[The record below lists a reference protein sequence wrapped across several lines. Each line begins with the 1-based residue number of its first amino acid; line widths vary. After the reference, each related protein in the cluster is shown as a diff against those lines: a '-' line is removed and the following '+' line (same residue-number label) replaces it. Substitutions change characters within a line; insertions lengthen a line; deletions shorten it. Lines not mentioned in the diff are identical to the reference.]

1 MSEIDVNSEFYVGG
15 VDGNGNVVEAAAPA
29 HFLKDL
35 NGNPIIDPLPG
46 GSQKYRL
53 YTQDGTPVSGI
64 EANPNN
70 YLIAPLDY
78 TINDAIEFATPI
90 RALLKLDGSTLTP
103 DLYTAGVSPDII
115 DAYAAMAVAFVQN
128 GSQDLQRNWGL
139 AEGLTAPAFID
150 VASYHLGL
158 VTTLAEIPIA
168 DAEWAGGKLNELHHF
183 FKGSINIDGIYGL
196 SLANE
201 ANINAA
207 FALGNEILKS
217 ELNIGNFT
225 LNSIIDG
232 DIYTTDIVG
241 YSTDLIGK
249 GNFSV
254 TQITDGIQINELG
267 SQGQNEIPDVIAI
280 NVADGSLKSGD
291 LSTIAINGSGNIIAV
306 GDYSEVKV
314 TGVGNVIS
322 AGIDSNVSIYGNPS
336 DTTQLTESIR
346 NTAEGTSQVTSYN
359 NILGSVSST
368 TDTFTGLNG
377 LGNITEH
384 QVNNFDGTSTDT
396 SYQSQGPILSST
408 NYYSGTNDTGTLT
421 ETVKNFTDGTSTD
434 TAFSPS
440 ATIESITNTY
450 SGPDKTGELT
460 NTLTDRNDGTSS
472 LTSYSTD
479 GSGFSVTNSYGAHDA
494 TGTLTESLVNHADGT
509 SEDTVYNQ
517 QGGNWTSVT
526 DQYSGKNDTGN
537 LINSLVNNAD
547 GTSTNTVFG
556 MPGGN
561 LFSMK
566 DTYSKAF
573 GTGELT
579 TTEFNFNDGTSEVVN
594 YNPTSNFNLPPE
606 LNLTP
611 NLNLTSVTQDF
622 SLQNATGTVDL
633 SLFNTAPTGLGSS
646 SYTPSGDNW
655 GTAGTQLNFDTA
667 NLTVPNFVSVPS
679 FSDNLLNGAAAS
691 YSFTNFTAD
700 SLQTESLAVGNWI
713 SDASQYSFDAH
724 IPDIVTSD
732 LYGGLSTDPGYSGDD
747 SGEGDN
753 SGSGGDSGDG
763 DNGDSGNDSGNDS
776 GDGDSGG
783 DSGDGDNGGGGDNF
797 NQGGGGDGSDGGG
810 DGGGDPLVM
819 SLDGHPI
826 QLIPLNL
833 SHAVVN
839 IAGQSSTSG
848 WIGSDTGVLAIVTS
862 AGTQIINPSLVNG
875 AGDAMA
881 VLASY
886 DLNKDG
892 VIDASDV
899 VFNQLRVLA
908 DPTGNGSAQAQAY
921 TLSQLGIQS
930 IRLQNETLSVN
941 AQGNQISGVA
951 TVIFSNGSIEPI
963 ENVNFAQ
970 GSSNATP
977 GWNGTVNPVWQ
988 QILNMI
994 DGAFNSSAYSVIDNG
1009 SLPDGANASSTPS
1022 QIQQV
1027 ASNDN
1032 TAIMSRISADSR
1044 HNGIV
1049 LNDNTKVNINGT
1061 NNSVTVHNSDSG
1073 TINGGN
1079 FALAFDGNGSAIT
1092 TNGNTDVVTIGGSG
1106 NSITANGDKNIIVIN
1121 GANNSATTSNSTLL
1135 TANSTQAVVNGLS
1148 NIVGL
1153 GNNDNVTTNGNSFT
1167 SAIQGNSSTLTA
1179 NGNNNQILI
1188 TGNNDTVWANG
1199 SGDVVVM
1206 DGQADTANVGG
1217 GSVFFANDSQGTV
1230 NGSVGVVRAGSN
1242 ENLQVNG
1249 SGFSITTNGT
1259 ASQIIANG
1267 DGNNIITKGSKNTL
1281 VMNGGRAVMT
1291 TEGDTNSLTV
1301 NGDNAKFFVEG
1312 NSNTLAANGKG
1323 DTVYIKGQGEDVT
1336 LSGGTA
1342 ILADNDSLIINGGND
1357 TVAIGNNETL
1367 TANGGEYNFYLQA
1380 DNSSVTSNGDNET
1393 VFVSGNND
1401 NFTANG
1407 QHSNVEISG
1416 QNDSLTTGGA
1426 QIVLSDA
1433 SQLTLNGNN
1442 DAVHIGNADLITV
1455 NGGGSTLLA
1464 EGSASY
1470 ITANGDKE
1478 VAIVKGVNNTIT
1490 LNGAK
1495 AVVTVVGNNNML
1507 TANGPSTWIQMQGEN
1522 DDIVANG
1529 PGDIVLLQ
1537 GENSKLTIGDGTVA
1551 VSDDTQA
1558 TLSGVDDS
1566 VTLGNRDN
1574 DTINGGDF
1582 VINLTGQQSTV
1593 VANGDREVV
1602 TVKGNQNTFTTNGG
1616 HSFNVVSGNNDSIT
1630 ANGDMNN
1637 IDIHGQQDVIY
1648 ANGSGD
1654 DISLD
1659 GSQDDLHTS
1668 GNAVSVKNNTQAW
1681 LNGGGNKVVLSD
1693 NDNVSINGSGYSLNF
1708 NGAGSSASLQGDWSN
1723 ITLNGSGNTF
1733 TANGNSDSI
1742 QMNGNGNNVSV
1753 NGTGGEVS
1761 LTGTGQMVVMENG
1774 SVTAAADAQL
1784 ILQGHGSIVTAG
1796 KVANVEVDGGDNWVN
1811 AQSTDTVLLK
1821 GSENGVGFNGN
1832 GGQLTVDGNGQY
1844 ALMNSGNAVLE
1855 AGASLNLSGNN
1866 NTVTAASNGS
1876 LNISGTGNVLHMTS
1890 SSLTLDS
1897 VSSNSNANSGFQ
1909 VKGFGFTSSANGQYA
1924 NASESLKA
1932 MQQTGANSTQI
1943 VVTQYLDSVT
1953 SDSIAATAAT
1963 ESDANLELA
1972 IGQAQADG
1980 MSVLLKP
1987 HIDIEDG
1994 TWRALLKPSSV
2005 DDFFA
2010 SYKTFIL
2017 HYAAVAQATH
2027 VGMFSVGTELT
2038 SMSGSAYTN
2047 YWDDIISA
2055 VRQVYTGPIT
2065 YASAWNE
2072 TGSVSFWNKV
2082 DVIGANAYE
2091 APTDITDPTVAQMVA
2106 GWNSVSG
2113 DSSTASLF
2121 NNLSPIDFYHA
2132 LSTAYG
2138 KPVLLTEVGY
2148 RSVNGTNTLNGD
2160 WSGFHWVDF
2169 QQQTRALEA
2178 FFEAWSGQGSWME
2191 GAYLWNW
2198 EANPSGV
2205 AADDFSVQGK
2215 PAQNVV
2221 DHWYGGSS
2229 TATAASSNILN
2240 GDFNS
2245 VLMGLGDTL
2254 TVNGNTDTV
2263 TMTGNDL
2270 VTLNGTTDNV
2280 NVSGKG
2286 NVLQAGTATSVTLSN
2301 DNSALMVSGTAMAV
2315 NTLSNNNALAYTGN
2329 QSVIKLEGDSNTV
2342 VIKGDS
2348 NAVMLDGKNQLISV
2362 SGQNNSITVT
2372 GDNSS
2377 IVTSGVTA
2385 VSLAGNQIQTS
2396 VQGSGDTVTVSGNGD
2411 SLTIT
2416 GSTDTVSLNNTGTL
2430 SLNITNATQDDALQ
2444 FMNGISVDQLWFSQS
2459 GNTLVASVIGTHQE
2473 IDVNNWF
2480 EGGTNQ
2486 LQIKS
2491 GDGHA
2496 LVNSQLDNL
2505 INAMATMTP
2514 PAMGQTTLSQDQMTQ
2529 LKPSLD
2535 AAWN

>member
-1 MSEIDVNSEFYVGG
+1 MSASEYIDKQTFI
-15 VDGNGNVVEAAAPA
+15 DQ
-29 HFLKDL
+29 LKE
-35 NGNPIIDPLPG
+35 
-46 GSQKYRL
+46 YRITA
-53 YTQDGTPVSGI
+53 Y
-64 EANPNN
+64 
-70 YLIAPLDY
+70 
-78 TINDAIEFATPI
+78 ATE
-90 RALLKLDGSTLTP
+90 DGSKPSSLNE
-103 DLYTAGVSPDII
+103 
-115 DAYAAMAVAFVQN
+115 FN
-128 GSQDLQRNWGL
+128 
-139 AEGLTAPAFID
+139 
-150 VASYHLGL
+150 
-158 VTTLAEIPIA
+158 
-168 DAEWAGGKLNELHHF
+168 WAGGNSTYTFGLYQFDVGNNPLASPALESLGFSQTQIDQLSQTGGLSHDDRMALSEQLQAALATTTGKQVMDNLLNNYEAQLVRTASSLLDTTSDDIYSQIASDPESIQRVYDIANQFSTKTLHQFGDFLSGQPFVHNGISVTWNDSLSASENMENWVSVADPGDATRSNAF
-183 FKGSINIDGIYGL
+183 DVTVPKESLPETIINITKGDGDDATIATFSELKNVQLNVDSGITV
-196 SLANE
+196 
-201 ANINAA
+201 NITGETGNDT
-207 FALGNEILKS
+207 FNLGNGSSVNTSMTS
-217 ELNIGNFT
+217 EQSNNFSYSTSDGNTGFATLVGNDSSATVSSSSGRLNITTN
-225 LNSIIDG
+225 NS
-232 DIYTTDIVG
+232 V
-241 YSTDLIGK
+241 
-249 GNFSV
+249 
-254 TQITDGIQINELG
+254 INLEPG
-267 SQGQNEIPDVIAI
+267 AEV
-280 NVADGSLKSGD
+280 
-291 LSTIAINGSGNIIAV
+291 NII
-306 GDYSEVKV
+306 GD
-314 TGVGNVIS
+314 GNVITGGS
-322 AGIDSNVSIYGNPS
+322 SDNVSVFGNNNSAFMGDNSTGTIVGTGNNITGTDTNKFNIYGDAN
-336 DTTQLTESIR
+336 
-346 NTAEGTSQVTSYN
+346 NTNQ
-359 NILGSVSST
+359 
-368 TDTFTGLNG
+368 
-377 LGNITEH
+377 ITETKI
-384 QVNNFDGTSTDT
+384 NNFDGTSETTVYNETTGNWSTIT
-396 SYQSQGPILSST
+396 SK
-408 NYYSGTNDTGTLT
+408 YSGENETGTLLST
-421 ETVKNFTDGTSTD
+421 LTNNLDGTST
-434 TAFSPS
+434 
-440 ATIESITNTY
+440 ETNY
-450 SGPDKTGELT
+450 SN
-460 NTLTDRNDGTSS
+460 NTTT
-472 LTSYSTD
+472 
-479 GSGFSVTNSYGAHDA
+479 TNSYTSLNAQGN
-494 TGTLTESLVNHADGT
+494 LTESLVNNPDGT
-509 SEDTVYNQ
+509 SEDTVIDRTE
-517 QGGNWTSVT
+517 GNWTMVMN
-526 DQYSGKNDTGN
+526 QYSGLNDTGH
-537 LINSLVNNAD
+537 LTSSLVNNVD
-547 GTSTNTVFG
+547 GTSSNTLYG
-556 MPGGN
+556 LPGSN
-561 LFSMK
+561 VVSMTETFSQ
-566 DTYSKAF
+566 AF

-579 TTEFNFNDGTSEVVN
+579 KTEFNYSDGTSEQVN
-594 YNPTSNFNLPPE
+594 YDKEFDLSW
-606 LNLTP
+606 
-611 NLNLTSVTQDF
+611 TSVTDRF
-622 SLQNATGTVDL
+622 ASWNAAGTLNL
-633 SLFNTAPTGLGSS
+633 SLLDTSPTGLGSS

-655 GTAGTQLNFDTA
+655 GTAGAQLNFDTA

-679 FSDNLLNGAAAS
+679 FSENLLNGAAAS

-797 NQGGGGDGSDGGG
+797 NQGGGGDGSDAGGDGGG

-899 VFNQLRVLA
+899 VFSQLRVLA

-1049 LNDNTKVNINGT
+1049 LADNTKVNINGS

-1079 FALAFDGNGSAIT
+1079 FALAFEGNGSAIT
-1092 TNGNTDVVTIGGSG
+1092 TNGNNEVVTAGGSG
-1106 NSITANGDKNIIVIN
+1106 NSITANGDKNIIVIS
-1121 GANNSATTSNSTLL
+1121 GVNNSATTSNSTVL
-1135 TANSTQAVVNGLS
+1135 TSNSTQAVVNGLS

-1259 ASQIIANG
+1259 ASQIVANG

-1281 VMNGGRAVMT
+1281 VMNGGSAVMT

-1342 ILADNDSLIINGGND
+1342 ILADNDSLTINGGND
-1357 TVAIGNNETL
+1357 TVAIGNNESL

-1380 DNSSVTSNGDNET
+1380 DNSSVTSNGDDET

-1470 ITANGDKE
+1470 ITANGDKQ

-1522 DDIVANG
+1522 NDIVANG

-1602 TVKGNQNTFTTNGG
+1602 TIKGNQNTFTTNGG

-1668 GNAVSVKNNTQAW
+1668 GNSVSVKNNTQAW

-1693 NDNVSINGSGYSLNF
+1693 NDNVSINGSGYTLNF
-1708 NGAGSSASLQGDWSN
+1708 SGAGSSASLQGDWSN

-1742 QMNGNGNNVSV
+1742 QMNGNGNSVSV

-1761 LTGTGQMVVMENG
+1761 LTGTGQTVVMENG
-1774 SVTAAADAQL
+1774 SVTTAADAQAV
-1784 ILQGHGSIVTAG
+1784 LQGHGNIITAG
-1796 KVANVEVDGGDNWVN
+1796 KVANVEVDGGDNWIN
-1811 AQSTDTVLLK
+1811 AQATDTVLLK
-1821 GSENGVGFNGN
+1821 GNANGAGFSGD

-1876 LNISGTGNVLHMTS
+1876 LDISGTGNVLHMTS

-1953 SDSIAATAAT
+1953 GDSIAATAAT

-1994 TWRALLKPSSV
+1994 TWRALLKPSNV

-2017 HYAAVAQATH
+2017 HYAAIAQATH
-2027 VGMFSVGTELT
+2027 VSMFSVGTELT

-2047 YWDDIISA
+2047 YWNDIISA

-2106 GWNSVSG
+2106 GWNSVSA
-2113 DSSTASLF
+2113 DSYTASLF
-2121 NNLSPIDFYHA
+2121 NNLSPIDFYHS
-2132 LSTAYG
+2132 LSTNYG

-2229 TATAASSNILN
+2229 SATAASSNILN
-2240 GDFNS
+2240 GDFNT
-2245 VLMGLGDTL
+2245 VLMGQGDTL

-2270 VTLNGTTDNV
+2270 VTLNGTTDNI
-2280 NVSGKG
+2280 NVYGKG
-2286 NVLQAGTATSVTLSN
+2286 NVLQAGTTTSVTLSN

-2348 NAVMLDGKNQLISV
+2348 NAVMLEGKNQLISV

-2396 VQGSGDTVTVSGNGD
+2396 VQGSGDAVTVSGNGD

-2430 SLNITNATQDDALQ
+2430 SLNITNATQDDTLQ
-2444 FMNGISVDQLWFSQS
+2444 FMNGISIDQLWFSQS

-2473 IDVNNWF
+2473 VDVNNWF
-2480 EGGTNQ
+2480 GAGANQ

-2491 GDGHA
+2491 DDGHA

-2505 INAMATMTP
+2505 ISAMATMAP
-2514 PAMGQTTLSQDQMTQ
+2514 PAIGQTTLSQDQMTQ

>member
-1 MSEIDVNSEFYVGG
+1 MEKLGITSNFTVSGFDEHGVGYPV
-15 VDGNGNVVEAAAPA
+15 VDA
-29 HFLKDL
+29 HFILDMD
-35 NGNPIIDPLPG
+35 GNPIVDPVPG
-46 GSQKYRL
+46 GSQSFNIHL
-53 YTQDGTPVSGI
+53 ADGTVLSGV

-70 YLIAPLDY
+70 WLVGPYNY
-78 TINDAIEFATPI
+78 TFNDAISFANEINQILTETPT
-90 RALLKLDGSTLTP
+90 DDSF
-103 DLYTAGVSPDII
+103 VSS
-115 DAYAAMAVAFVQN
+115 YELMTMAFVRG
-128 GSQDLQRNWGL
+128 GSEDLQRGTAWGIPSGL
-139 AEGLTAPAFID
+139 AVPAFID
-150 VASYHLGL
+150 VASFHLGL
-158 VTTLAEIPIA
+158 VTSISGLSMASAEL
-168 DAEWAGGKLNELHHF
+168 GGGVYNLLSNSLDT
-183 FKGSINIDGIYGL
+183 SGIYGL
-196 SLANE
+196 SLSNE
-201 ANINAA
+201 ISINAGYK
-207 FALGNEILKS
+207 LGNDLLQGKTDTPNETYESI
-217 ELNIGNFT
+217 IGN
-225 LNSIIDG
+225 NV
-232 DIYTTDIVG
+232 YTTDVMGDTPVII
-241 YSTDLIGK
+241 STT
-249 GNFSV
+249 S
-254 TQITDGIQINELG
+254 DGIQIVAGNN
-267 SQGQNEIPDVIAI
+267 QGNPNGPSKNPVNASI
-280 NVADGSLKSGD
+280 GD
-291 LSTIAINGSGNIIAV
+291 SIVVNGLHNIIEGDDLVNITINGIGDYISVGN
-306 GDYSEVKV
+306 YSEVKV
-314 TGVGNVIS
+314 TGVGNVVT
-322 AGIDSNVSIYGNPS
+322 AGIGSNVSIYGNPS

-384 QVNNFDGTSTDT
+384 QVNNLDGTSTDT
-396 SYQSQGPILSST
+396 SYQTQGPILSST

-434 TAFSPS
+434 TAFGPS

-460 NTLTDRNDGTSS
+460 NTLTNRNDGTSS

-479 GSGFSVTNSYGAHDA
+479 GSGFSVTNSYAAHDA
-494 TGTLTESLVNHADGT
+494 TGALTESLVNHADGT

-517 QGGNWTSVT
+517 QGGSWTSVT
-526 DQYSGKNDTGN
+526 DQYSGKNDTGS

-594 YNPTSNFNLPPE
+594 YNPSSNFNLPPD

-611 NLNLTSVTQDF
+611 NLNLTSITQNF
-622 SLQNATGTVDL
+622 SLPNATGTVDL
-633 SLFNTAPTGLGSS
+633 SLFNTAPNGLGSS

-655 GTAGTQLNFDTA
+655 GTAGAQLNFDTA

-679 FSDNLLNGAAAS
+679 FSENLLNGAAAS

-700 SLQTESLAVGNWI
+700 SLQTENLAVGNWI

-797 NQGGGGDGSDGGG
+797 NQGGGGDGSDAGGDGGG

-899 VFNQLRVLA
+899 VFSQLRVLA

-1049 LNDNTKVNINGT
+1049 LADNTKVNINGS

-1079 FALAFDGNGSAIT
+1079 FALAFEGNGSAIT
-1092 TNGNTDVVTIGGSG
+1092 TNGNNEVVTAGGSG
-1106 NSITANGDKNIIVIN
+1106 NSITANGDKNIIVIS
-1121 GANNSATTSNSTLL
+1121 GVNNSATTSNSTVL
-1135 TANSTQAVVNGLS
+1135 TSNSTQAVVNGLS

-1259 ASQIIANG
+1259 ASQIVANG

-1281 VMNGGRAVMT
+1281 VMNGGSAVMT

-1342 ILADNDSLIINGGND
+1342 ILADNDSLTINGGND
-1357 TVAIGNNETL
+1357 TVAIGNNESL

-1380 DNSSVTSNGDNET
+1380 DNSSVTSNGDDET

-1522 DDIVANG
+1522 NDIVANG

-1602 TVKGNQNTFTTNGG
+1602 TIKGNQNTFTTNGG

-1668 GNAVSVKNNTQAW
+1668 GNSVSVKNNTQAW
-1681 LNGGGNKVVLSD
+1681 LNGGGNKVFLSD
-1693 NDNVSINGSGYSLNF
+1693 NDNVSINGSGYTLNF

-1742 QMNGNGNNVSV
+1742 QMNGNGNSVSV

-1761 LTGTGQMVVMENG
+1761 LTGTGQTVVMENG
-1774 SVTAAADAQL
+1774 SVTTAADAQAV
-1784 ILQGHGSIVTAG
+1784 LQGHGNIITAG
-1796 KVANVEVDGGDNWVN
+1796 KVANVEVDGGDNWIN
-1811 AQSTDTVLLK
+1811 AQATDTVLLK
-1821 GSENGVGFNGN
+1821 GNANGAGFSGD

-1876 LNISGTGNVLHMTS
+1876 LDISGTGNVLHMTS

-1953 SDSIAATAAT
+1953 GDSIAATAAT

-1994 TWRALLKPSSV
+1994 TWRALLKPSNV

-2017 HYAAVAQATH
+2017 HYAAIAQATH
-2027 VGMFSVGTELT
+2027 VSMFSVGTELT

-2047 YWDDIISA
+2047 YWNDIISA

-2106 GWNSVSG
+2106 GWNSVSA
-2113 DSSTASLF
+2113 DSYTASLF
-2121 NNLSPIDFYHA
+2121 NNLSPIDFYHS
-2132 LSTAYG
+2132 LSTNYG

-2229 TATAASSNILN
+2229 AATAASSNILN
-2240 GDFNS
+2240 GDFNT
-2245 VLMGLGDTL
+2245 VLMGQGDTL

-2270 VTLNGTTDNV
+2270 VTLNGTTDNI
-2280 NVSGKG
+2280 NVYGKG
-2286 NVLQAGTATSVTLSN
+2286 NVLQAGTTTSVTLSN

-2348 NAVMLDGKNQLISV
+2348 NAVMLEGKNQLISV

-2396 VQGSGDTVTVSGNGD
+2396 VQGSGDAVTVSGNGD

-2444 FMNGISVDQLWFSQS
+2444 FMNGISIDQVWFSQS

-2473 IDVNNWF
+2473 VDVNNWF
-2480 EGGTNQ
+2480 GAGANQ

-2496 LVNSQLDNL
+2496 LVSSQLDNL
-2505 INAMATMTP
+2505 ISAMATMTP
-2514 PAMGQTTLSQDQMTQ
+2514 PAIGQTTLSQDQMTQ